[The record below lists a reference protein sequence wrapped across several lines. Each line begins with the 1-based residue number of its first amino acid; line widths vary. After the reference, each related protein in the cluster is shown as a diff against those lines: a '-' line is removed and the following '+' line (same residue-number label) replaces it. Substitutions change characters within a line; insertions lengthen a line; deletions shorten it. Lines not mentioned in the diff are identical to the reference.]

1 MKKLLILTILTL
13 TCSVTSFAQDKATDL
28 KKLFSLMDTEKMIDG
43 MMDNMVTVFKQQA
56 NEQFQGADAS
66 KTDKYFEFVV
76 QETKVMSKKLVNE
89 DMVNIYDKHFTQDEV
104 KDLIKFFESSTGK
117 KMLDKTPQITMD
129 LMNVIMEKH
138 MPEFQEKLEKKL
150 EELK

>member
-1 MKKLLILTILTL
+1 
-13 TCSVTSFAQDKATDL
+13 
-28 KKLFSLMDTEKMIDG
+28 MDTEKMIDG

-56 NEQFQGADAS
+56 NEQFQGDDSA

-76 QETKVMSKKLVNE
+76 EETKVMSKKLVNE

-138 MPEFQEKLEKKL
+138 MPEFQEKMEKKL

>member
-1 MKKLLILTILTL
+1 MKKLLFLSILTITL
-13 TCSVTSFAQDKATDL
+13 SVSSIAQDKATDL

-56 NEQFQGADAS
+56 NEQFQGDDSA

-76 QETKVMSKKLVNE
+76 EETKVMSKKLVNE
-89 DMVNIYDKHFTQDEV
+89 DMVNIYDKHFTHEEV

-117 KMLDKTPQITMD
+117 KMLDKTPEITMD
-129 LMNVIMEKH
+129 LMNIIMSKH

>member
-28 KKLFSLMDTEKMIDG
+28 KKLFRLMDTEKMIDG
-43 MMDNMVTVFKQQA
+43 MMDNMVTVLKQQA
-56 NEQFQGADAS
+56 NEQFQGDDSA

-76 QETKVMSKKLVNE
+76 EETKVMSKKLVNE